1 MDLVEANIASTC
13 PLAFNG
19 IAGDLFLKA
28 VSTVVAVHC
37 TILDDFQW
45 PPDSSQK
52 VIEEESGNTR
62 HNRSK
67 YTSKSMELIRKNGI
81 QFR

>member
-1 MDLVEANIASTC
+1 MDLIEANIASTC
-13 PLAFNG
+13 PLAFSG
-19 IAGDLFLKA
+19 ITGDLFLKA

-52 VIEEESGNTR
+52 VIEDESGNNTR
-62 HNRSK
+62 NNS
-67 YTSKSMELIRKNGI
+67 S
-81 QFR
+81 